1 MNRIL
6 IAIRIAFRA
15 IQRNVLRASLT
26 VFGILIGVAAVV
38 IVTALGAGARDS
50 IGHQLD
56 SIGTNLIFVW
66 PDRAVASGA
75 RSKGGGRMTEDD
87 GRAILRESVSVANFH
102 PQLGTRSLVV
112 YGDSNT
118 TTGVVGSTT
127 SFFALHNWPFARG
140 NSWDEHDEA
149 TKAKVCVIGET
160 VREHLFGTTDPI
172 GRVIRIGNFPYT
184 IVGLL
189 APKGEIFGND
199 QDDTI
204 VMPIGG
210 VRSRFMRTS
219 PGQVNALTFASTSA
233 DTTDRAVDQITSI
246 LRQRHHI
253 PDGAPP
259 DFQIQTQ
266 KDMQAVQ
273 GAIYVILTLLL
284 VAVAG
289 ISLVVGGI
297 GIMNIMLVSVT
308 ERTREIGIRMAIG
321 AREAD
326 IRTQFLVEAVVL
338 SLLGGLAGVALG
350 AVVIAGIA
358 RALQWKMSMDPVAL
372 TVSVIVSA
380 AIGIGFG
387 FFPARRASR
396 LDPIEALRHE

>member
-15 IQRNVLRASLT
+15 IQRNMLRASLT

-50 IGHQLD
+50 VGHQLD

-66 PDRAVASGA
+66 PDRTVASGA
-75 RSKGGGRMTEDD
+75 RTKGTGRMTEEDC
-87 GRAILRESVSVANFH
+87 RSVMREAVSVANMH
-102 PQLGTRSLVV
+102 PQLMSRAPVI

-118 TTGVVGSTT
+118 TTGVVGTT
-127 SFFALHNWPFARG
+127 LSFFALHNWPFARG
-140 NSWDEHDEA
+140 GPWDEHDEA

-160 VREHLFGTTDPI
+160 VRAHLFGSADPV

-184 IVGLL
+184 VVGVL

-204 VMPIGG
+204 VTPIGG
-210 VRSRFMRTS
+210 VRSRFMRTA
-219 PGQVNALTFASTSA
+219 PGQVNALTFSSTSA

-253 PDGAPP
+253 PDGAPS
-259 DFQIQTQ
+259 DFEIQTQ
-266 KDMQAVQ
+266 KDMQAIQ

-338 SLLGGLAGVALG
+338 SLLGGLAGVGLG

-358 RALQWKMSMDPVAL
+358 KALDWKMSMDPLAL
-372 TVSVIVSA
+372 TVSVLVSA

>member
-15 IQRNVLRASLT
+15 IQRNMLRASLT

-50 IGHQLD
+50 VGHQLD

-66 PDRAVASGA
+66 PDRTVASGA
-75 RSKGGGRMTEDD
+75 RAKGAGRMTEEDA
-87 GRAILRESVSVANFH
+87 RVIMREAVSVAGSH
-102 PQLGTRSLVV
+102 PQLMSRSAII

-118 TTGVVGSTT
+118 TTNVVGTT
-127 SFFALHNWPFARG
+127 LSFFKLHNWPFARG
-140 NSWDEHDEA
+140 AAWDEHDEA
-149 TKAKVCVIGET
+149 TKAKVCVLGET
-160 VREHLFGTTDPI
+160 VRAHLFGSTDPV
-172 GRVIRIGNFPYT
+172 GHVIRIGKFPYT
-184 IVGLL
+184 VVGVL

-204 VMPIGG
+204 VTPIGG
-210 VRSRFMRTS
+210 VRSRFVHTA
-219 PGQVNALTFASTSA
+219 PGQVNALTFSSTSA
-233 DTTDRAVDQITSI
+233 DTTDRAVSQITTI

-253 PDGAPP
+253 ADGAPP
-259 DFQIQTQ
+259 DFEIQTQ
-266 KDMQAVQ
+266 KDMQAIQ

-338 SLLGGLAGVALG
+338 SLLGGLAGVGLG

-358 RALQWKMSMDPVAL
+358 KALDWKMSMDPLAL
-372 TVSVIVSA
+372 TVSVLVSA